1 MIFSE
6 LYSAYYNTVAEI
18 LTALLRGEREEKPLP
33 RQLRKRLFPKAC

>member
-18 LTALLRGEREEKPLP
+18 IKAALDHPLEKNEIGKIVEEHA
-33 RQLRKRLFPKAC
+33 FA

>member
-18 LTALLRGEREEKPLP
+18 ISRIIDGERDE
-33 RQLRKRLFPKAC
+33 RKLQKIVSEHAFG